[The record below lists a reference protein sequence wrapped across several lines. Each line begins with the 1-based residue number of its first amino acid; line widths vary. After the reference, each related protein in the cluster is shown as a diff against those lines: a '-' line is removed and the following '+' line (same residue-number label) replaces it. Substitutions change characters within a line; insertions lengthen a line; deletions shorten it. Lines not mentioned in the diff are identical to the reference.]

1 MADHM
6 REDKAQR
13 SCSFYMLSMMTFPRS
28 SGRFPILFATLV
40 ALGLGLVWLNGP
52 VSAAD
57 EPPSAV
63 AERLDAALL
72 EAMRNAKTLGYK
84 GRYELLAPVLEQAF
98 DFPFMA
104 RVSIGRYWRKMDE
117 AQRAKLVEAFA
128 RLSIATFAARF
139 NGYGGETFQ
148 ILGEEKQP
156 RGVILVVN
164 HLVKNDGEA
173 VPINYL
179 MRESKG
185 RWRVVDVFLDAK
197 YSELAI
203 KRAEYTTVYQ
213 RDGFDRLIE
222 IMEAKIAELAA
233 GGAG

>member
-1 MADHM
+1 MTAFP
-6 REDKAQR
+6 Q
-13 SCSFYMLSMMTFPRS
+13 SF
-28 SGRFPILFATLV
+28 GRVWMILATVV
-40 ALGLGLVWLNGP
+40 AMGLGLIWQNGALG
-52 VSAAD
+52 AA
-57 EPPSAV
+57 EESPRVV

-72 EAMRNAKTLGYK
+72 EAMRNAEALGYE
-84 GRYELLAPVLEQAF
+84 GRYELLAPVLEQSF

-148 ILGEEKQP
+148 ILGEEEQP
-156 RGVILVVN
+156 RGAILVVN
-164 HLVKNDGEA
+164 HLVKTDGEA

-179 MRESKG
+179 MRENKG

-203 KRAEYTTVYQ
+203 KRAEYTAVYK

-222 IMEAKIAELAA
+222 IMETKIANFA
-233 GGAG
+233 GGSAG

>member
-1 MADHM
+1 M
-6 REDKAQR
+6 
-13 SCSFYMLSMMTFPRS
+13 
-28 SGRFPILFATLV
+28 
-40 ALGLGLVWLNGP
+40 GLGLAWPNGP
-52 VSAAD
+52 AGAAG
-57 EPPSAV
+57 EPPRAV
-63 AERLDAALL
+63 AERLDAAIL
-72 EAMRNAKTLGYK
+72 EAMRNAEALGYQ

-98 DFPFMA
+98 DFPYMA

-117 AQRAKLVEAFA
+117 ARRARMVGAFT

-139 NGYGGETFQ
+139 NGYGGETIQ
-148 ILGEEKQP
+148 ILGEEEQP
-156 RGVILVVN
+156 RGAILVVN
-164 HLVKNDGEA
+164 HLVKTDGDPVA
-173 VPINYL
+173 IDFL
-179 MRESKG
+179 MREDEG